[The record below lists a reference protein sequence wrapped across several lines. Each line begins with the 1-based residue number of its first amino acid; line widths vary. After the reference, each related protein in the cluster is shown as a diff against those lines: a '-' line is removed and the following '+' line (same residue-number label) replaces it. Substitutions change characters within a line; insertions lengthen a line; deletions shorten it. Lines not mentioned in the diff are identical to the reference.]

1 MTLMLNALQA
11 LSLATLFVAA
21 PMEIIPLLDR
31 NARLDLV
38 DYFEAGQ
45 TARVENRLGG
55 NTEMTVLSDTLL
67 ALRMTE
73 VSTIELRLTSDS
85 TIELSHIYTLP
96 ERTITTRRCFTT
108 EWEGI

>member
-1 MTLMLNALQA
+1 MLHALQT

-21 PMEIIPLLDR
+21 PIELFPLLDR

-38 DYFEAGQ
+38 DYYEAGQ

-55 NTEMTVLSDTLL
+55 TTEMTALSDTLL

-73 VSTIELRLTSDS
+73 VTTVELRMANDS
-85 TIELSHIYTLP
+85 TIEFTHIYTLP
-96 ERTITTRRCFTT
+96 ERTITTTRCFTT
-108 EWEGI
+108 EWEPL